1 MNWHKKTSNYRDI
14 VLFVSVAIAF
24 VVPSLQQ
31 SLFANHGKEI
41 VLKFNDAQFFLPL
54 GKSIQQVKLTTTY
67 SISDSD
73 IVGKQISGTMK
84 IYTQNGTLIKTTS
97 IPNGFRAD
105 KSGFQQFVTS
115 FPATSVQSI
124 TPVVLFTDLNK
135 TSPLSNSITEN
146 LVLNKTR

>member
-1 MNWHKKTSNYRDI
+1 MNWHKKISNYRHI

-24 VVPSLQQ
+24 VILSLQQ
-31 SLFANHGKEI
+31 SLFADHGKEI
-41 VLKFNDAQFFLPL
+41 VLKFNDAQFFLTL
-54 GKSIQQVKLTTTY
+54 GKNIQQVKLTTTY
-67 SISDSD
+67 SVDDTNI
-73 IVGKQISGTMK
+73 IGKQISGTMK

-105 KSGFQQFVTS
+105 KSGFQQFVTGFTAS
-115 FPATSVQSI
+115 SVQSI
-124 TPVVLFTDLNK
+124 TAVVLFTELNK